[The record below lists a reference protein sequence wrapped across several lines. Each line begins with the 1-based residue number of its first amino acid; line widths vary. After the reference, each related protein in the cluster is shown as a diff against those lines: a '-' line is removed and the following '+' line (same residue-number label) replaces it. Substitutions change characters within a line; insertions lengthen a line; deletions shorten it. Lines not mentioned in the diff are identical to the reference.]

1 MPCRSL
7 QGEVT
12 DGDAEGGTCL
22 HGEAWEDVPERET
35 LFCVSVMRGRCRKEP
50 RKGHL
55 AGPGELQCVVT
66 GAGPGHQGHMGHP
79 QWFLNAPL
87 CPTRLRRWALGLV
100 TVAPP
105 VPGMES
111 RSINQMARAAL
122 VCLI

>member
-1 MPCRSL
+1 MF
-7 QGEVT
+7 
-12 DGDAEGGTCL
+12 
-22 HGEAWEDVPERET
+22 W
-35 LFCVSVMRGRCRKEP
+35 VSVMRGRYRKEP

-66 GAGPGHQGHMGHP
+66 GAGPGHQGHVGHP

-111 RSINQMARAAL
+111 RSTKQMARAAL
-122 VCLI
+122 LSLI